1 MIDIDGFRQYLY
13 EEEMSRNTTVAYL
26 HAVELYAAKYDE
38 ITKGNLIE
46 YKQEQLARYKPSTV
60 NIRIAA
66 LMSYCRYARINA
78 RLKTIKLPSKTY
90 IENVITQEQ
99 LDTLIRCLDEDG
111 KRCWSVNV
119 LLLAKTGMRISEAMR
134 VKKSDIEAGQITMHT
149 KGHMRTIY
157 FPQSLVEDIWED
169 LADLSLSDQVI
180 RCCGAGKR
188 KQGKT
193 VPVKSAEGF
202 RNNLNRLGIK
212 YGLPKEVVHPH
223 AFRHYFALE
232 FLKENPDIALLS
244 DILGHRSIDMT
255 RIYLRRSQEQLKDA
269 VDKAVNWQNR
279 KLL

>member
-66 LMSYCRYARINA
+66 LMSYCRYAKINA

-157 FPQSLVEDIWED
+157 FPQSLVEDIWDD

-269 VDKAVNWQNR
+269 VDKAVNW
-279 KLL
+279 

>member
-66 LMSYCRYARINA
+66 LMSYCRYAKINA
-78 RLKTIKLPSKTY
+78 KLKTIKLPSKTY

-269 VDKAVNWQNR
+269 VDKAVNW
-279 KLL
+279 

>member
-1 MIDIDGFRQYLY
+1 
-13 EEEMSRNTTVAYL
+13 MSRNTTVAYL

-38 ITKGNLIE
+38 ITKVNLIE

-66 LMSYCRYARINA
+66 LMSYCRYAKINA
-78 RLKTIKLPSKTY
+78 KLKTIKLPSKTY

-157 FPQSLVEDIWED
+157 FPASLVEDIWQD

-269 VDKAVNWQNR
+269 VDKAVNW
-279 KLL
+279 

>member
-1 MIDIDGFRQYLY
+1 MIDSDGFRQYLY
-13 EEEMSRNTTVAYL
+13 EEEMSRNTTVAYM

-134 VKKSDIEAGQITMHT
+134 VKKSDIEVGQITMHT

-269 VDKAVNWQNR
+269 VDKAVNW
-279 KLL
+279 

>member
-269 VDKAVNWQNR
+269 VDKAVNW
-279 KLL
+279 

>member
-66 LMSYCRYARINA
+66 LMSYCRYAKINA
-78 RLKTIKLPSKTY
+78 KLKTIKLPSKTY

-157 FPQSLVEDIWED
+157 FPASLVEDIWQD

-269 VDKAVNWQNR
+269 VDKAVNW
-279 KLL
+279 